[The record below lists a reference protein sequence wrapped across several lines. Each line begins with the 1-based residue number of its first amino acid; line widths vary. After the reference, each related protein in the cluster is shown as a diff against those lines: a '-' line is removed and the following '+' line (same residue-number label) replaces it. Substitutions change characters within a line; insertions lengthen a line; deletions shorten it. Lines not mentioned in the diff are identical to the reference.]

1 MNGAFEVG
9 AVSLR
14 SQQRALEAMA
24 NNIANVNTPTFKR
37 ADIAFAEIVANSAPV
52 ISQTEAMASTPIEG
66 GVRFA
71 RRDTVAEQGQL
82 RQTGQALD
90 IAIDGAGFIELAG
103 PQGQSLLWR
112 GGRMMIN
119 RAGYLSTGDGI
130 ALKAMILLPDDAGD
144 LVVGR
149 DGVVSVSTGEKEQVE
164 IGQLSIVRAD
174 GTAAFERLDNGL
186 YRLSEDARVIEALPG
201 EDGSGSIEQGMV
213 EESNVDFSS
222 AMIELL
228 MIQRAYAA
236 SAQIVQA
243 ADQIAAISNN
253 LKR

>member
-14 SQQRALEAMA
+14 SQQKALEAMA

-37 ADIAFAEIVANSAPV
+37 ADIAFAEIVANGAPAISENAALASAP
-52 ISQTEAMASTPIEG
+52 MEG

-71 RRDTVAEQGQL
+71 RRDTVTEQGQL
-82 RQTGQALD
+82 RQTDQMLD
-90 IAIDGAGFIELAG
+90 IAIDGDGFIELAG

-119 RAGYLSTGDGI
+119 RDGYLSTGDGI
-130 ALKAMILLPDDAGD
+130 ALKAMILLPDDAGE
-144 LVVGR
+144 LTIGR
-149 DGVVSVSTGEKEQVE
+149 DGVVSVNTSDSEQVE
-164 IGQLSIVRAD
+164 IGQISIVRAD
-174 GTAAFERLDNGL
+174 GAAAFERLDNGL
-186 YRLSEDARVIEALPG
+186 YRLSDDNRIIETPPG
-201 EDGSGSIEQGMV
+201 EDGSGAIEQGMV